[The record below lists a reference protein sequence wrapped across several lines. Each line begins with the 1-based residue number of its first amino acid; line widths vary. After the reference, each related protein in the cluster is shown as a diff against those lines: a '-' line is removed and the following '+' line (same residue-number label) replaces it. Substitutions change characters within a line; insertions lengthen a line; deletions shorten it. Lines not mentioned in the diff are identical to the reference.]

1 MRAIF
6 VALSQLVQLYSFV
19 CVIYIL
25 LTWMPDLRYSAF
37 GRLLASICEPF
48 LRFFSRFKFARVG
61 MVDFSPILALGALSV
76 VSSALL
82 RFAYT
87 GKFSFGFVLAGIIQV
102 VWSFFSYLLTI
113 LLIFLAARI
122 IYDLFFSRGMRGPF
136 WVMLD
141 NFLNPIISFVSQI
154 FFRSGGTLYRTRL
167 IVTFA
172 CALVVRVGGGIL
184 ANVLTYLAAS
194 IPF

>member
-6 VALSQLVQLYSFV
+6 AALSQLVQLYSFV

-25 LTWMPDLRYSAF
+25 LTWMPSLRYSAF
-37 GRLLASICEPF
+37 GRALASICEPF
-48 LRFFSRFKFARVG
+48 LRLFSRFRFTRVG

-76 VSSALL
+76 VSMALR

-87 GKFSFGFVLAGIIQV
+87 GTFSFGFILAGLVQV

-113 LLIFLAARI
+113 LLIFLAARV
-122 IYDLFFSRGMRGPF
+122 IYDIFFSRGARGPF
-136 WVMLD
+136 WIMLD
-141 NFLNPIISFVSQI
+141 NFLNPIISFASQI
-154 FFRSGGTLYRTRL
+154 FFRSGGSLYRTRL
-167 IVTFA
+167 IVTLA
-172 CALVVRVGGGIL
+172 CALVLRVGGGIL
-184 ANVLTYLAAS
+184 ANALTYLAAS

>member
-6 VALSQLVQLYSFV
+6 AGLSQLVQLYSLV
-19 CVIYIL
+19 CVVYIL
-25 LTWMPDLRYSAF
+25 LTWIPSLRYSPF
-37 GRLLASICEPF
+37 GRALASVCEPF
-48 LRFFSRFKFARVG
+48 LRLFSRFRFTRVG

-76 VSSALL
+76 VSMALR

-87 GKFSFGFVLAGIIQV
+87 DRFSFAFILAGLVQV

-122 IYDLFFSRGMRGPF
+122 IYDLFFSRNVRGPF
-136 WVMLD
+136 WIMLD
-141 NFLNPIISFVSQI
+141 NFLNPIISFASQI
-154 FFRSGGTLYRTRL
+154 FFRSGGAMYRTRL

-184 ANVLTYLAAS
+184 ANMLTVLAAS